1 MISHHSR
8 CSFTLG
14 TTRFPLYIIPCIQ
27 NITGWATARARISKV
42 DPGRRVNGHEKK
54 EINMVTVGAL
64 ARFEFK
70 PGNEAAIERFFQDG
84 QPIVQRQPVST
95 LWFGFRLGPTTYGA
109 FGAFANEEDRHALL
123 STGGPVLAKKNA
135 ELFAQPP
142 IFEKVDI
149 LAAKLPNNKEGNV
162 VTRGFLIRYE
172 VKDVNKAGIVEHS
185 IKEGLPRVQE

>member
-1 MISHHSR
+1 
-8 CSFTLG
+8 
-14 TTRFPLYIIPCIQ
+14 
-27 NITGWATARARISKV
+27 
-42 DPGRRVNGHEKK
+42 
-54 EINMVTVGAL
+54 MVTVGAL

-142 IFEKVDI
+142 IFEKEEPDTIAWFAIRLGPSTFGVFDAFPDEEGRQAHWNARAAQLQNPAFVENSLVVEKVDVFVAR
-149 LAAKLPNNKEGNV
+149 LSE
-162 VTRGFLIRYE
+162 
-172 VKDVNKAGIVEHS
+172 
-185 IKEGLPRVQE
+185 